1 MTRLRRMARDTLAGD
16 ELELFDRLAGAER
29 PAQKAR
35 FPRVGPD
42 GALEGPFNAL
52 LLNPALGRSMAE
64 VGAQVRYSSTLT
76 DRCRE
81 IAILTVA
88 AQADSAYEWAAH
100 ADIAHVVG
108 LADAEIEALRSGQVP
123 PDAGGTEAAVARA
136 AHALVR
142 GGDLDDELYAATVGA
157 LGERTLFELVS
168 LIGYYQLI
176 ALQLRVFRVLP
187 PAPPDGGNAPPC

>member
-16 ELELFDRLAGAER
+16 QLELFDRLAGAER

-42 GALEGPFNAL
+42 GALEGPFNAML
-52 LLNPALGRSMAE
+52 LSPALGRAMSE
-64 VGAQVRYSSTLT
+64 FGGQVRYNSTLS

-108 LADAEIEALRSGQVP
+108 LTDGEIEELQAGRVP
-123 PDAGGTEAAVARA
+123 PLTDGREAAVARA
-136 AHALVR
+136 AHAMVR
-142 GGDLDDELYAATVGA
+142 SGDLDDEMYTATMDA
-157 LGERTLFELVS
+157 MGEQALFELVV
-168 LIGYYQLI
+168 LIGYYQST
-176 ALQLRVFRVLP
+176 ALQLRVFRV
-187 PAPPDGGNAPPC
+187 APPEPPGSG